1 MFSHIPTKL
10 TLAGRVSVVLE
21 RTGTVVARETMLV
34 AAHRRAV
41 INLHVKTHRV
51 PYTFTLNGFLDW
63 ATTGKAISDTVDLD
77 AFRAS
82 PDDDKG
88 MPHAFPDIL
97 RNVKLV
103 VISSC
108 PNALFLVPDAL
119 EMPTHLALI
128 FHFQCTLVNH
138 SILSNKYDLLS
149 AQVSPESPAM
159 GPPAML
165 PCYIIDRFRV
175 AMPAPEMLF
184 APFAFTETSNL
195 DAFAIVH
202 TSTNPNRSAA
212 SSSAP
217 SGNADAP
224 LLSNAPVLPSWLA
237 SWFRSLPNEV
247 AQACD
252 TSFTTPLLL
261 DMVPTLDSTPPATV
275 WSEAMLN
282 SKLFDLMDSMGLD
295 GRFVAQ
301 AGLRGPDAKRVLAS
315 HVLGELLVFTLEHR
329 RVNLIAEHKE
339 CVVLASVV
347 LPLVSIMYWTLA
359 HRAANHPLCVQDP
372 KLRAA
377 MHSLANHFFGK
388 LDEYDMMTHLVMLP
402 ADVGR
407 VPWATQC
414 IFAVWHDFLAK
425 CSVSRFMYTWLDE
438 NACDVATVECQQV
451 LVDTFME
458 TLREMLPETRDALC
472 TAILKWGEGGKP
484 ALGDYARE
492 EPPAF
497 DFDTFVVDVR
507 FGFHRSALRLYT
519 ERLIDRTRHHMT
531 PKERDNKNK
540 SVYNGLR
547 AKIEAAQRGET
558 DGVDYPDPEKIASD
572 ENNGTGG
579 DGADGDAEPVH
590 DASYYTK
597 RGAHGNGHLFL
608 KAAATDAPFGDGSG
622 RMWRWCSVENNRE
635 GHSPI
640 VIDEDPSGRKGIDL
654 RVTAYS
660 DHMAMVELQKYL
672 SNVGTNFYANRGALR
687 TLFERNRAKVF
698 SGPAT
703 ITLSDATTLKL
714 SDEQMKLFDCIAN
727 DPGLLIAGGAGVGK
741 STLIAALLT
750 VFNGSTRRPAEQ
762 VRSRKPR
769 KEGGQEG
776 DADEEEDDEDEEE
789 EEGGT
794 RSSKR
799 GEKPKSPL
807 IEWLEESPVVLL
819 MAYGKVASNFT
830 RQYGMF
836 ASTVHF
842 AAAILNRDFH
852 HDDRSWRAPSRSPA
866 NAVVAI
872 VDEITVQSLVHM
884 TMLRNAFPRLMK
896 LIVVGDIQQ
905 MSCIDRGAVGDALV
919 RIIDTYP
926 DMKVNLTHN
935 YRLTN
940 QSGDDLQLEARTLR
954 AFAAITRGSVI
965 NDPTVFGP
973 YSDAGRGADLPA
985 ICVLN
990 TWDPATVRRALKRAP
1005 ILLLPHLNLNQG
1017 PLPSLRSTCDAL
1029 VKVIGNK
1036 PADWDGVQL
1045 LSQRRREEVG
1055 PITAHISGLLFKNLP
1070 KTQQGDLPASDLCV
1084 GEKAVFK
1091 KRVPA
1096 LSPNGSACFIYT
1108 NDMRI
1113 IAAIEDADE
1122 TIINPRDRKRRQVLF
1137 KNQVTRK
1144 STREYVKSGNFHSRR
1159 VRLITFT
1166 DGYRV
1171 SVPYQNPMG
1180 YKLIDFF
1187 RRGLC
1192 VTNAS
1197 MQGSSAETIV
1207 TYIRPEVSHTLDRR
1221 QFYTSVSRM
1230 RENCI
1235 IISAA
1240 PALEKVVNQLPQ
1252 ARNDHLHEF
1261 LKKAF
1266 EVWAILAEEHAAGAP
1281 LDVMESGPLLD
1292 SVLV

>member
-10 TLAGRVSVVLE
+10 TLAGRTSIAF
-21 RTGTVVARETMLV
+21 RPSDTTTVGETMMT
-34 AAHRRAV
+34 APRRRAA

-51 PYTFTLNGFLDW
+51 PYTFTTNEFLDW
-63 ATTGKAISDTVDLD
+63 TAAGKAITDTVERD
-77 AFRAS
+77 AFIDS

-97 RNVKLV
+97 RNVQIV
-103 VISSC
+103 VMSTC
-108 PNALFLVPDAL
+108 PNAIFLVPETL
-119 EMPTHLALI
+119 EMPIDLALI
-128 FHFQCTLVNH
+128 FHCQCTLVNH
-138 SILSNKYDLLS
+138 SVLSNKYDLLS

-175 AMPAPEMLF
+175 SMPAPEMLF
-184 APFAFTETSNL
+184 APFAFTEASNL

-202 TSTNPNRSAA
+202 TSTNPNRSAT
-212 SSSAP
+212 P
-217 SGNADAP
+217 YVRSGNGDPP
-224 LLSNAPVLPSWLA
+224 LFSNAPVLPSWLA
-237 SWFRSLPNEV
+237 NWFRSLPSET
-247 AQACD
+247 AQIFDA
-252 TSFTTPLLL
+252 SFTTSLLL
-261 DMVPTLDSTPPATV
+261 DMVPTLDSAPPATV
-275 WSEAMLN
+275 RSEAMLN

-301 AGLRGPDAKRVLAS
+301 AGLRGPDAKRVLSS
-315 HVLGELLVFTLEHR
+315 HVLGELLAFTLDHR
-329 RVNLIAEHKE
+329 RTAVERAEYIILE
-339 CVVLASVV
+339 LVVG
-347 LPLVSIMYWTLA
+347 PIKSIMYWNLA
-359 HRAANHPLCVQDP
+359 YRAANHPLCVQDT
-372 KLRAA
+372 KLRGV

-388 LDEYDMMTHLVMLP
+388 FDEHDMFTMFPYNFTAPRCIH
-402 ADVGR
+402 R
-407 VPWATQC
+407 
-414 IFAVWHDFLAK
+414 IFAVWHDFLTK
-425 CSVSRFMYTWLDE
+425 CSVSRFMYTWLDK
-438 NACDVATVECQQV
+438 NACDVATLECQQV

-458 TLREMLPETRDALC
+458 TLREMLPETRDALYM
-472 TAILKWGEGGKP
+472 AISTWGMWCEP
-484 ALGDYARE
+484 ALADCTE
-492 EPPAF
+492 DPPAF
-497 DFDTFVVDVR
+497 DFDMFTVDVR
-507 FGFHRSALRLYT
+507 FGFHRSALKLYT

-531 PKERDNKNK
+531 PKERENKNR
-540 SVYNGLR
+540 SVSNGLR

-558 DGVDYPDPEKIASD
+558 EGVDYPDPEEIASE
-572 ENNGTGG
+572 ENNASA
-579 DGADGDAEPVH
+579 GADADAEPVH
-590 DASYYTK
+590 DASYYAK

-608 KAAATDAPFGDGSG
+608 KGAATDAPFGDGSG
-622 RMWRWCSVENNRE
+622 RMWRWCSIENNRT

-640 VIDEDPSGRKGIDL
+640 VIDDDPNGLKGIDL

-660 DHMAMVELQKYL
+660 DHMAMVAFQKYL
-672 SNVGTNFYANRGALR
+672 INMGTNFYKSRASLSA
-687 TLFERNRAKVF
+687 LFENNRAKVF
-698 SGPAT
+698 SGPST

-714 SDEQMKLFDCIAN
+714 SGEQMTLFDRIAN

-762 VRSRKPR
+762 VKSRKPR
-769 KEGGQEG
+769 KEGGEAG
-776 DADEEEDDEDEEE
+776 ASDEEQDDGDEEE
-789 EEGGT
+789 EAVT
-794 RSSKR
+794 RSRKR

-842 AAAILNRDFH
+842 AGAILNRDFH
-852 HDDRSWRAPSRSPA
+852 HDDRSWNAPSQSPA
-866 NAVVAI
+866 QALVAI

-884 TMLRNAFPRLMK
+884 TMLRNAFPRLIK

-919 RIIDTYP
+919 RIIGTYP
-926 DMKVNLTHN
+926 HMKVNLTHN

-954 AFAAITRGSVI
+954 AFAAINSGSVI

-973 YSDAGRGADLPA
+973 YSDTGRGADLPA
-985 ICVLN
+985 ICELN
-990 TWDPATVRRALKRAP
+990 TWDPATVHRALKRAP

-1029 VKVIGNK
+1029 VKVIGAK
-1036 PADWDGVQL
+1036 PSDWNGVQL

-1055 PITAHISGLLFKNLP
+1055 PITAHISGILFKDLP
-1070 KTQQGDLPASDLCV
+1070 KTQQGYLPASDLCV

-1113 IAAIEDADE
+1113 IASIEDADE

-1137 KNQVTRK
+1137 KNQVKRK

-1197 MQGSSAETIV
+1197 MQGSAADTIV

-1235 IISAA
+1235 IISA
-1240 PALEKVVNQLPQ
+1240 PLALEKVVKQLPQ

-1266 EVWAILAEEHAAGAP
+1266 EVWAILAEANEAGA
-1281 LDVMESGPLLD
+1281 LLD
-1292 SVLV
+1292 AMDIDAH